1 MKPFTIKRVEI
12 STNGTI
18 SFFSGCL
25 HNLKQVVFCEKDLRN
40 SQFFS
45 KSKQNQISQSS
56 FYTSYKSKYNS

>member
-1 MKPFTIKRVEI
+1 MKPVIIKRIEV

-18 SFFSGCL
+18 SFFSGCF
-25 HNLKQVVFCEKDLRN
+25 HDLKQVVFYEKDLIN

-45 KSKQNQISQSS
+45 KLKQNQISQSS